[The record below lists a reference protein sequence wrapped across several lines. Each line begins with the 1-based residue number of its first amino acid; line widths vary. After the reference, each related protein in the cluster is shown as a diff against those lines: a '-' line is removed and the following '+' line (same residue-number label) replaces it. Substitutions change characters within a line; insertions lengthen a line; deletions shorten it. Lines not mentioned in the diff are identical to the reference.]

1 MRLDNCVA
9 ERYGI
14 TRSRALALIKQGLVR
29 VNGEARQKAGF
40 EVEEGDAVEAEIPA
54 PAPTSVAAQELPLR
68 VLYQD
73 ADLAVVYKP
82 SGMVVHPAAGN
93 PDGTLVNA
101 LLCHLDGLSGIGGE
115 LRPGIVHRID
125 KDTSGLLLVAKN
137 DKSHVCLSQ
146 QIGAHT
152 VERAYLA
159 IVQGAMKAEEGDID
173 RPIAR
178 HPSDRKRMAI
188 VPGGREAFTHWR
200 VLEPLRGATYIEA
213 RLENWAH
220 APNPGTYGLHRS
232 SGAGRPRVWPKKAAL
247 SRGRRPAF
255 ARLQDWF
262 CSSLHRRM
270 DVFYRRTRRT
280 LSRLET
286 QTAPR
291 QLSRAARPTEPFA
304 SLAIAGI
311 VVPLCEKAKSCAPQE
326 GFTRFLL
333 GRRRRR
339 L

>member
-213 RLENWAH
+213 RLKTGRTHQIRVHMASIGH
-220 APNPGTYGLHRS
+220 PVLGDPVYG
-232 SGAGRPRVWPKKAAL
+232 PKKPPYPVEGGQL
-247 SRGRRPAF
+247 
-255 ARLQDWF
+255 
-262 CSSLHRRM
+262 LHAYKIGFVHPSTGEWM
-270 DVFYRRTRRT
+270 CF
-280 LSRLET
+280 
-286 QTAPR
+286 TA
-291 QLSRAARPTEPFA
+291 EP
-304 SLAIAGI
+304 
-311 VVPLCEKAKSCAPQE
+311 EE
-326 GFTRFLL
+326 RFLAWKCKL
-333 GRRRRR
+333 R
-339 L
+339 LAN